1 MNTFKKTDGKPF
13 TVRENWDSQS
23 KALKAVFS
31 SLTDQDLKFETGKE
45 DELIERLSTKLNKN
59 REEVI
64 TILNKGVKINKN

>member
-1 MNTFKKTDGKPF
+1 MNTFKKT
-13 TVRENWDSQS
+13 
-23 KALKAVFS
+23 ALKAVFS